1 MFMKWVIKITRD
13 INKLREE
20 IDKIDK
26 KIVELILNRMNIVH
40 QVGVTKSKDN
50 SRIYVPEREVAI
62 YKKLSDFSGLEADE
76 IQSFYTEIISFCRK
90 LEGILNVGIKYN
102 ALSLVGVKKIFG
114 EYVNPVVIHQ
124 FEELNLESVK
134 YILTP
139 LSKETIDFIEKNN
152 WYIINKVNL
161 NEEALYLFSSYNNSI
176 FKDNDVTYILHNG
189 IISKEYIKID
199 SDLFINLIPFKNLKD
214 FENLNIKIL
223 GTIPSI

>member
-62 YKKLSDFSGLEADE
+62 YKRLSDFSGLKTNE

-114 EYVNPVVIHQ
+114 EYVNPIIINQ
-124 FEELNLESVK
+124 FEELNLDSVK

-139 LSKETIDFIEKNN
+139 FSKEIIDFIKKNN
-152 WYIINKVNL
+152 WYLINKVDL
-161 NEEALYLFSSYNNSI
+161 NDESLYLFSSYNNSI
-176 FKDNDVTYILHNG
+176 FKDNDTTYILHNN
-189 IISKEYIKID
+189 IISEKYIEID
-199 SDLFINLIPFKNLKD
+199 SNLFINLIPFKNLKD
-214 FENLNIKIL
+214 LENLNIKIL

>member
-40 QVGVTKSKDN
+40 QVGVTKSKDK

-62 YKKLSDFSGLEADE
+62 YKRLSDFSGLKANE

-90 LEGILNVGIKYN
+90 FEGILNVGIKYN

-114 EYVNPVVIHQ
+114 EYVNPIIINQ
-124 FEELNLESVK
+124 FEELNLDSVK

-139 LSKETIDFIEKNN
+139 FSKEIIDFVKKNN
-152 WYIINKVNL
+152 WYLINKVDL
-161 NEEALYLFSSYNNSI
+161 NDESLYLFSSYNNSI
-176 FKDNDVTYILHNG
+176 FKDNDTTYILHNN
-189 IISKEYIKID
+189 IISEKYIEID
-199 SDLFINLIPFKNLKD
+199 SNLFINLIPFKNLKD
-214 FENLNIKIL
+214 LENLNIKIL